1 MGSVSPVGKLRN
13 KITIQTT
20 DLTADT
26 HGGFTKANNTYV
38 TAFANIKP
46 KPAKQYLMKQQVKRL
61 QTHKILNLLL
71 DIEIILRLQY
81 DFIWNKN
88 F

>member
-13 KITIQTT
+13 KITIQNT

-26 HGGFTKANNTYV
+26 HGGFTKANSTYV

-46 KPAKQYLMKQQVKRL
+46 KPAKQSFSRV
-61 QTHKILNLLL
+61 
-71 DIEIILRLQY
+71 
-81 DFIWNKN
+81 
-88 F
+88 